1 MLLRIFLILLLL
13 PFSSTAKE
21 IEFDLGH
28 LKKIDNIINEEIIK
42 GNIPGAV
49 ILVGKGNKTV
59 FLKAYGNRRTYKKT
73 EKMTIDTVFDI
84 ASITKPIAT
93 ASSIW
98 KLVEMGKIR
107 LWDRVSM
114 YVPEF
119 KKSDNKTPLR
129 IYHLMTHTS
138 GLAPSYNK
146 KTLLKKYQK
155 PQLKDLINEIAILKR
170 EKLPGESFVYSCLGY
185 IVLGHIV
192 EKISGQNLSKFAEE
206 NIFSKLEMWS
216 TKFIPKD
223 SIKKRISPTEVLN
236 GNLSIGIVHDPL
248 AQIIGGISG
257 NAGLFST
264 AEDMAKF
271 ARMLLNNGY
280 YKDKKIFSQHTVKAF
295 TIIYPQLKKF
305 GRSPGW
311 DVNTIILPGHGDFTS
326 IGQEKKINP
335 FL

>member
-1 MLLRIFLILLLL
+1 MIVLSGKVISFVSDFLIIPKSPPGRSVL
-13 PFSSTAKE
+13 S
-21 IEFDLGH
+21 IEP
-28 LKKIDNIINEEIIK
+28 KN
-42 GNIPGAV
+42 
-49 ILVGKGNKTV
+49 
-59 FLKAYGNRRTYKKT
+59 
-73 EKMTIDTVFDI
+73 
-84 ASITKPIAT
+84 
-93 ASSIW
+93 
-98 KLVEMGKIR
+98 
-107 LWDRVSM
+107 RVS
-114 YVPEF
+114 PENITLS
-119 KKSDNKTPLR
+119 KSRDIEPGVCPGVNNTFSFR
-129 IYHLMTHTS
+129 S
-138 GLAPSYNK
+138 PSYNK

-311 DVNTIILPGHGDFTS
+311 DVNTNYSSSRGDLFPIGSFGHTGFTGTS
-326 IGQEKKINP
+326 IWIDPKSKVFVILLSNRVHPKRKKSIIRLYSIISNIV
-335 FL
+335 LSSID